1 MPHPVLDLGSNLEE
15 NLKRWSNVLKGL
27 GDKYAVLEVIYS

>member
-1 MPHPVLDLGSNLEE
+1 MPQTILDLGSNLEE
-15 NLKRWSNVLKGL
+15 SLKRWSNVLKGL